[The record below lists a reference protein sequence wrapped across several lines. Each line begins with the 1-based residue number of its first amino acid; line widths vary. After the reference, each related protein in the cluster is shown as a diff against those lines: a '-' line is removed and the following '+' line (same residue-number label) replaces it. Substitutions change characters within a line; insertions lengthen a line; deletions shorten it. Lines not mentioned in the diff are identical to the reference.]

1 MPSPSRTLRNLVQ
14 SICLLGCLTSVG
26 CLQPML
32 QNPIPE
38 IAASGVPREMEKIS
52 FPVYRVEPPD
62 ILLIDAVQSI
72 RPADMALQAGDQLVI
87 RASNTLPQDP
97 DEDVITNQ
105 FRVINEVYPVQPDGT
120 VDLGPEYGRVFLD
133 GLTLEAAEEAVIAHL
148 KEEADLTNPR
158 VSVTLPDVSGK
169 QPVAGEHLVRPDGT
183 VSLGVYGSVFVAG
196 MTLDEI
202 KAAVEQHLS
211 KSLYKPEVSVDVLA
225 YNSKVYYIVT
235 DGGGFGEQVS
245 SFPCT
250 GNETVLDAI
259 AAIQGLSQISSK
271 KIWVSRPAPAG
282 TQYAQT
288 MMVDWRAITQDGVT
302 TTNYQLF
309 PGDRIYIVADHL
321 VAFDN
326 LVTKVTAPFERIFGF
341 TLLGNSV
348 VRRLQTNTVGG
359 GGFGGG
365 F

>member
-1 MPSPSRTLRNLVQ
+1 MSSLDRTLRNLIKSACVV
-14 SICLLGCLTSVG
+14 GCLTSAG
-26 CLQPML
+26 CLHPLL

-38 IAASGVPREMEKIS
+38 IAASGVPREMEKVSLPI
-52 FPVYRVEPPD
+52 YRVEPPD

-72 RPADMALQAGDQLVI
+72 RPANAALQAGDQLVI

-97 DEDVITNQ
+97 EEDAITNQ
-105 FRVINEVYPVQPDGT
+105 FRVINDIYPVQPDGT
-120 VDLGPEYGRVFLD
+120 VDLGPEYGTVVLE
-133 GLTLEAAEEAVIAHL
+133 GLSLEQAHQAVVAHL
-148 KEEADLTNPR
+148 EDEADLTMPR
-158 VSVTLPDVSGK
+158 ISITLPDVSGK

-196 MTLDEI
+196 MTLDEV
-202 KAAVEQHLS
+202 KRAVEGHLS
-211 KSLYKPEVSVDVLA
+211 ESLYKPEVSVDVLA

-235 DGGGFGEQVS
+235 DGGGFGEQVVS
-245 SFPCT
+245 LPCT

-259 AAIQGLSQISSK
+259 AQIDGLSQISSK

-282 TQYAQT
+282 TEYAQM
-288 MMVDWRAITQDGVT
+288 MMVDWRAITQDGAA

-326 LVTKVTAPFERIFGF
+326 LVTKVTAPFERLFGF
-341 TLLGNSV
+341 VLLGNSV
-348 VRRLQTNTVGG
+348 VRRLQTNMVS